1 MAIKPGLSRR
11 NSDTKTKLFYLFLI
25 AQICSLFFNVCLILL
40 SLDFLYKRDILS
52 LLEDLKIHMGLD
64 ELEQFGLLEQKIES
78 LISLASSLKEEKINL
93 EKKVQAQEEKIDS
106 LTNEIET
113 LKADRDL
120 VRKRI
125 VTLLEKIEEFDL

>member
-1 MAIKPGLSRR
+1 
-11 NSDTKTKLFYLFLI
+11 
-25 AQICSLFFNVCLILL
+25 
-40 SLDFLYKRDILS
+40 
-52 LLEDLKIHMGLD
+52 MGLD
-64 ELEQFGLLEQKIES
+64 EFEQFGLLEQKIES

-93 EKKVQAQEEKIDS
+93 EKKAQAQEEKIGS

>member
-1 MAIKPGLSRR
+1 
-11 NSDTKTKLFYLFLI
+11 
-25 AQICSLFFNVCLILL
+25 
-40 SLDFLYKRDILS
+40 
-52 LLEDLKIHMGLD
+52 MGLD

-93 EKKVQAQEEKIDS
+93 EKKVQAQEEKIGS

>member
-1 MAIKPGLSRR
+1 
-11 NSDTKTKLFYLFLI
+11 
-25 AQICSLFFNVCLILL
+25 
-40 SLDFLYKRDILS
+40 
-52 LLEDLKIHMGLD
+52 MGLD
-64 ELEQFGLLEQKIES
+64 EFEQFGLLEQKIES

-93 EKKVQAQEEKIDS
+93 EKKVQAQEEKIGS

>member
-1 MAIKPGLSRR
+1 
-11 NSDTKTKLFYLFLI
+11 
-25 AQICSLFFNVCLILL
+25 
-40 SLDFLYKRDILS
+40 
-52 LLEDLKIHMGLD
+52 MGLD

-93 EKKVQAQEEKIDS
+93 EKKVQVQEEKIDS

>member
-1 MAIKPGLSRR
+1 
-11 NSDTKTKLFYLFLI
+11 
-25 AQICSLFFNVCLILL
+25 
-40 SLDFLYKRDILS
+40 
-52 LLEDLKIHMGLD
+52 MGLD

-93 EKKVQAQEEKIDS
+93 EKKAQGQEEKIDS
-106 LTNEIET
+106 LTNEIEM
-113 LKADRDL
+113 LKSDRDL